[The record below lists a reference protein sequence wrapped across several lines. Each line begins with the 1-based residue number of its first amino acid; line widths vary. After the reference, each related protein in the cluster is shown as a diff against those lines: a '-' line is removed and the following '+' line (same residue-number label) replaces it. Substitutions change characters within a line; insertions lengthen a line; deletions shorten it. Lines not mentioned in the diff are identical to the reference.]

1 MRIRNLA
8 VTTTLI
14 PVLMLTGCSS
24 DDSADVAAS
33 SPGAKKAVKHSA
45 DGQTDPASGGS
56 GQPKVVP
63 DYRIAPETDDPVVN
77 AYYAYRAALDEMMR
91 SGGKATEQLGPVMTP
106 ELFRSIGQ
114 QAKYYHTKRL
124 HNTGATKVVWAKRA
138 LLANGVI
145 VRACYDTKLASTV
158 DSLGR
163 SALPP
168 KTPTRWLDEMRV
180 EQLQGRWVVDGGRTY
195 PEKC

>member
-8 VTTTLI
+8 VTATLI
-14 PVLMLTGCSS
+14 PALILPGCG

-33 SPGAKKAVKHSA
+33 APGAKKAAKNSENSQVDLS
-45 DGQTDPASGGS
+45 GGGS
-56 GQPKVVP
+56 GQPNAVQ
-63 DYRIAPETDDPVVN
+63 DDRTASQTDDPVVN
-77 AYYAYRAALDEMMR
+77 AYYNYRAALDVMMR
-91 SGGKATEQLGPVMTP
+91 SGGKATEQLSSVMTP

-114 QAKYYHTKRL
+114 QATYYRTKRL
-124 HNTGATKVVWAKRA
+124 HNTGVTKVVWARRA

-145 VRACYDTKLASTV
+145 VRACYDTQLARTV
-158 DSLGR
+158 DSQGR

-180 EQLQGRWVVDGGRTY
+180 EQLQGRWVVDGGRTA

>member
-8 VTTTLI
+8 VTATLI
-14 PVLMLTGCSS
+14 PVLILPGCG
-24 DDSADVAAS
+24 DNSADVAAS
-33 SPGAKKAVKHSA
+33 SPGAKKAAKNTEDNQV
-45 DGQTDPASGGS
+45 DLASGGS
-56 GQPKVVP
+56 GQPNAVG
-63 DYRIAPETDDPVVN
+63 DDRTAPQTDDPVVN
-77 AYYAYRAALDEMMR
+77 AYYNYRTALDVMMR
-91 SGGKATEQLGPVMTP
+91 SGGKATEQLSPVMTP

-114 QAKYYHTKRL
+114 QANYYRTKRL
-124 HNTGATKVVWAKRA
+124 HNTGVTKVLWAKRT

-145 VRACYDTKLASTV
+145 VRACYDTQLARTV
-158 DSLGR
+158 DSQGR

-180 EQLQGRWVVDGGRTY
+180 EQLQGRWVVDGGLTH